1 MSYCFTQNT
10 KACQCC
16 FKFLDRF
23 ERLVCVLQAICQLV
37 REKLSKEALEKQSQ
51 KTTTTHDKLS
61 LDTLDMGFNT
71 GGKIII
77 IPLLQVVVCTCVCAR
92 DTY

>member
-1 MSYCFTQNT
+1 M
-10 KACQCC
+10 
-16 FKFLDRF
+16 
-23 ERLVCVLQAICQLV
+23 V
-37 REKLSKEALEKQSQ
+37 REKLSKEALEKQSK

-77 IPLLQVVVCTCVCAR
+77 IPLLQVVVCACVLIYRLYFEINVITTSKYSRKAHGILSNSEFLLK
-92 DTY
+92 TFF